1 MPFTLNVESL
11 SKMNSKVKSL
21 KTVFI
26 IGAEVPGTKA
36 AEPMAV
42 YYRGIVQPY
51 EMTFNPNVTRRFTTK
66 LEAEAFQKS
75 LQGAHRF
82 SVVEHVI
89 YRQIVK

>member
-1 MPFTLNVESL
+1 MNQP
-11 SKMNSKVKSL
+11 SKPRIGSSL

-26 IGAEVPGTKA
+26 LGAGVPGDQA

-42 YYRGIVQPY
+42 YYRGIIQPY
-51 EMTFNPNVTRRFTTK
+51 EMTFNPNGAKRFSTRAQ
-66 LEAEAFQKS
+66 AEAFRKT

-82 SVVEHVI
+82 TVVEHVL